1 MLTVLMFCIMAVM
14 LLKNGV
20 LYGIYQYNASF
31 FIEVF
36 CENKNE
42 PQRAC
47 EGQCQIMKISEE
59 EERQNIAQVFKSA
72 KAEVLYLPSYFI
84 SSPKS
89 IKNSIKKSYS
99 LPKNDFFISSLI
111 FNQLDK
117 PPENI
122 VLIKRLLF

>member
-1 MLTVLMFCIMAVM
+1 

-20 LYGIYQYNASF
+20 LYGIYQYNTSF

-59 EERQNIAQVFKSA
+59 EESQNIAQVFKSA

-84 SSPKS
+84 STPKS
-89 IKNSIKKSYS
+89 IEKSIEKSYL

-122 VLIKRLLF
+122 VLIKRLLFICTFLILS